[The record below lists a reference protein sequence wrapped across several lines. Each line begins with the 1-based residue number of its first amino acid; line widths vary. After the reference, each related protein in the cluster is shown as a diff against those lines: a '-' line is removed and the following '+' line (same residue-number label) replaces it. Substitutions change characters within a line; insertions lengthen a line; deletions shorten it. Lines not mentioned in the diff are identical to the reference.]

1 MRYKTIYANYA
12 GKEEKHWV
20 RHQNRQCP
28 HREAPC
34 KKVQLHRKQGGKRN
48 GK

>member
-12 GKEEKHWV
+12 GKEEKHRV
-20 RHQNRQCP
+20 RNQNRQYP
-28 HREAPC
+28 RREAPC
-34 KKVQLHRKQGGKRN
+34 KKVQLHRKQGGNRN